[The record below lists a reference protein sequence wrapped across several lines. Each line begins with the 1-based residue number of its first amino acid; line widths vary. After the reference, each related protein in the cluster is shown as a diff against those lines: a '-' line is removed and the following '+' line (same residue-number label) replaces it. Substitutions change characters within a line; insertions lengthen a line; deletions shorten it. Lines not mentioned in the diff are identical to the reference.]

1 MVKRDMNAS
10 STWFGRKVECCI
22 GARPTVENQ
31 TRWWHLQLQSMLCVA
46 DLHHLLTAPSVHH
59 MASTG
64 FFLSLCQCLCFCL
77 CQKSLC
83 PFLCPYLLC
92 NMFTSIAWASRNVG
106 ADAPHPNR
114 TRSFDHDNV
123 PLSQNKTLSLMSWK
137 VDVFCHAELQILFVV
152 GALATPW
159 PDRQRDLQ
167 APLDLT
173 LCNIHRQAVL
183 GLQSAQLKFGQP
195 NYGGGSADIC
205 PWRGQGHQLL
215 HTSKPLLF
223 WTRRKTFKKWFR
235 KNKKNI
241 YTNSGT
247 KLLKL
252 WWTCSW
258 NFTTIEISS
267 CLRIYFRVLRT
278 SSIAFSS
285 ETLPLLEKKWKIC

>member
-183 GLQSAQLKFGQP
+183 GLQSAQSWSLPWWNLDNQIMAAVALTFVLGVDGATNCYTLQNHCCFELGEKLSK
-195 NYGGGSADIC
+195 NDSA
-205 PWRGQGHQLL
+205 
-215 HTSKPLLF
+215 
-223 WTRRKTFKKWFR
+223 KT
-235 KNKKNI
+235 NNI
-241 YTNSGT
+241 YIQTPGQN
-247 KLLKL
+247 
-252 WWTCSW
+252 C
-258 NFTTIEISS
+258 
-267 CLRIYFRVLRT
+267 
-278 SSIAFSS
+278 
-285 ETLPLLEKKWKIC
+285 